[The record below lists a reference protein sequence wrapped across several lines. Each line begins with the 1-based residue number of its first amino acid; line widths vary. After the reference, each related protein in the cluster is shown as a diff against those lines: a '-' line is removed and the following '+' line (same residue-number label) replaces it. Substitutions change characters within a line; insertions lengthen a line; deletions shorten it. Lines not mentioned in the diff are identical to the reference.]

1 MNPLQQCRTLENQR
15 TKTKSQIFPLSQN
28 QIQLFVKVES
38 FCRWLMLRAGRT
50 TLGSL
55 ELPLQVCSYQ
65 QSWQYQLALMMV
77 HNSLSRKHY
86 IRANIKVLDCSSP
99 QLQGWF
105 QSSLVEVQFVW
116 PICNI
121 SVIVSNS
128 SVIIGGRGVC
138 VAHICVLDDV
148 QLKRKTNVFGDD
160 SSRRQ
165 IN

>member
-105 QSSLVEVQFVW
+105 QSSLVEVQFFW
-116 PICNI
+116 PI
-121 SVIVSNS
+121 SVIVLNN

-138 VAHICVLDDV
+138 FAYICLLDDV
-148 QLKRKTNVFGDD
+148 YSKTKTNVFDYD